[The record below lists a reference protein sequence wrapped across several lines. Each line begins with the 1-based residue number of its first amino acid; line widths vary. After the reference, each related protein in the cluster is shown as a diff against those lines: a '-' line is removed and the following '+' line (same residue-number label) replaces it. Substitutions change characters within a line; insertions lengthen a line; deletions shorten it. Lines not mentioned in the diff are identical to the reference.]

1 MSVAVRTPPASTP
14 PAEAARTNGFSQ
26 GVERLSRTL
35 GRLPLHVIIAIFIAV
50 WLVPTLGLIINS
62 FRSVQDMGVSG
73 WWTTLFPPHG
83 FTVDSFREVLNIE
96 GVAGSILNSVLI
108 TIPATV
114 IQLTVATMA
123 AYAFAWMNFR
133 GRNLIFIVIVGLMV
147 VPIQMILIPV
157 LKLFAILGIAGTI
170 PAVWI
175 AHTGIGLPFEVF
187 LLRNYIGALPK
198 EIFESAEVDGAGHA
212 ARFLRLVLPMTLPAI
227 ASLTIFVFLGVWNDL
242 LIALSFLGVSPSNK
256 PFTVVITTLVTSFGG
271 GWQFLTA
278 AAVLQMALPLAV
290 FIGLQRYMVRGI
302 TSGAVKG

>member
-1 MSVAVRTPPASTP
+1 MSVAVRTPPAAP
-14 PAEAARTNGFSQ
+14 GQVARANGLSQ
-26 GVERLSRTL
+26 GVERLANTL
-35 GRLPLHVIIAIFIAV
+35 GRLPLHIIIGIMIAV
-50 WLVPTLGLIINS
+50 WLVPTIGLIVNS
-62 FRSVQDMGVSG
+62 FRSVHDMGAAG

-83 FTVDSFREVLNIE
+83 FTLDSFREVLNIE
-96 GVAGSILNSVLI
+96 GVTGSILNSILI

-114 IQLTVATMA
+114 IQLVIATMA

-133 GRNLIFIVIVGLMV
+133 GRNFIFIVIVGLMV
-147 VPIQMILIPV
+147 VPLQMTFIPV
-157 LKLFAILGIAGTI
+157 LKEFALLGIAGTI
-170 PAVWI
+170 PAVWL
-175 AHTGIGLPFEVF
+175 AHSGYGLPFEVF

-242 LIALSFLGVSPSNK
+242 LVSLTYLGLSPNK

-278 AAVLQMALPLAV
+278 AAVLQMALPLLV
-290 FIGLQRYMVRGI
+290 FIVLQRYMVRGI